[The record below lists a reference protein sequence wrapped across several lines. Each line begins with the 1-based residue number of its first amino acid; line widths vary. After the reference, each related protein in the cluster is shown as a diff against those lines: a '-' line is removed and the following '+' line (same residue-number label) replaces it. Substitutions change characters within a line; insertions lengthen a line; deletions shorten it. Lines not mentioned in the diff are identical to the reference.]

1 MSSELA
7 ALEAAERPAGFQPGR
22 QCFESYSWEQVA
34 APVDVNVAARGPPQ
48 EVVILEIPV
57 AATVRGRNVRVSWN
71 QRSLSVQVNG
81 KLLVGGELSAPI
93 RVDEDSDTTWQMS
106 TTDSGQNI
114 VQVTLHKAGYGLW
127 ERCFTDEIPQ
137 HVHEK
142 AMAQLEFKGRKLVEA
157 GQKALADEDWA
168 SAEDWL
174 AQATEIWTSMNARAR
189 GSQKGAY
196 EPYAAA
202 ARQAWDEAKAKRQQQ
217 QQEQQQQQD
226 QQRRRRQQQ
235 QPAAE
240 LEAPTPESEP
250 AESSQSIEAPLG
262 RKEDAPSTT
271 EPPVLAQSGE
281 APPSQSVAVA
291 SQRQASEAMSAP
303 TNDGGSQLQSADPEG
318 RGTGGGTTSTSVVCG
333 STLSCGGLALGG
345 TVAAAIALALK
356 FIR

>member
-71 QRSLSVQVNG
+71 QRSLSVQVDG

-142 AMAQLEFKGRKLVEA
+142 AMAQLESKGRKLVEA

-217 QQEQQQQQD
+217 QQEQQEQQD
-226 QQRRRRQQQ
+226 QQDQ

-303 TNDGGSQLQSADPEG
+303 TNDGGSQPQSADPG